1 MMRALLMTLAL
12 MPLRT
17 PAQNSG
23 KPAMAPYVMDDSS
36 IRTAV
41 PKWLDNPTVAEA
53 EYGHIS
59 TWETSGVTN
68 MSWLFDGVR
77 LFDDISRRPRHLEI
91 PALPVPSF
99 AIPILPTPPAP
110 LS

>member
-59 TWETSGVTN
+59 TWETSGVTD
-68 MSWLFDGVR
+68 MSFLFCASSIGWCVDDGVDMSHT
-77 LFDDISRRPRHLEI
+77 FHFTPRASTRCGVTQGSC
-91 PALPVPSF
+91 P
-99 AIPILPTPPAP
+99 
-110 LS
+110 